1 MATVEA
7 EVLGSR
13 LDATTRAGMG
23 DGGVTV
29 STSRDM
35 ARTNSGEDTNS
46 TALVAAGSG
55 GVGGFMQKPMVRT
68 ALPYLGIGLVIL
80 LAIVAYA
87 TMSASPPRAL
97 YPSMADADKEQA
109 QQLLTKNGVDVSLD
123 PLTGALQV
131 PASEFHEARIMLA
144 AAGLPREATTGFSG
158 LKDNMPLGTSQ
169 FMEQARY
176 NASIEE
182 ELAQSIRRIN
192 TVQDARVHLALPRQS
207 AFVRDRAEPKA
218 SVIVTPYNGRVV
230 GEGQVQAIVH
240 LVSSSIPYMMP
251 ANVSVVD
258 QFGRLLTET
267 PESKDLSAKQLE
279 LRQRLEADYADRVV
293 QLLGP
298 IFGANNVRAQVN
310 ADLDFSVIE
319 RTVENFDPT
328 STGTKVR
335 SEQLRESTTTE
346 PKSEGVPGSL
356 SNEPPPPVAATPD
369 ATVPAES
376 APGTDEPVVRGQERS
391 EAKNYEMDRSVQ
403 YVVDPAPRMR
413 RLTVAVA
420 INDAIAAPGATTP
433 PARRPLPAQ
442 EVARLTSLVQGAVG
456 YNVNRGD
463 VVNLIST
470 SFEPPAPVIPLP
482 VWQQPQYL
490 DVTKYLLVALAIALV
505 GFLVVR
511 PIINRVTYI
520 PPPPMAAQM
529 SPDEMKAALIASGEL
544 SAEALVASSG
554 AASEM
559 TGIAGGV
566 ESAETETIEMRE
578 GESMEEFKSRLKAR
592 LKPKKKAGIS
602 AEMLDTAN
610 SYDDKV
616 TVVRMMVEQD
626 AKRVALVLKNLITR
640 DLG

>member
-1 MATVEA
+1 
-7 EVLGSR
+7 
-13 LDATTRAGMG
+13 
-23 DGGVTV
+23 
-29 STSRDM
+29 
-35 ARTNSGEDTNS
+35 
-46 TALVAAGSG
+46 
-55 GVGGFMQKPMVRT
+55 
-68 ALPYLGIGLVIL
+68 
-80 LAIVAYA
+80 
-87 TMSASPPRAL
+87 
-97 YPSMADADKEQA
+97 
-109 QQLLTKNGVDVSLD
+109 
-123 PLTGALQV
+123 
-131 PASEFHEARIMLA
+131 
-144 AAGLPREATTGFSG
+144 
-158 LKDNMPLGTSQ
+158 
-169 FMEQARY
+169 
-176 NASIEE
+176 
-182 ELAQSIRRIN
+182 
-192 TVQDARVHLALPRQS
+192 
-207 AFVRDRAEPKA
+207 
-218 SVIVTPYNGRVV
+218 
-230 GEGQVQAIVH
+230 
-240 LVSSSIPYMMP
+240 
-251 ANVSVVD
+251 
-258 QFGRLLTET
+258 
-267 PESKDLSAKQLE
+267 
-279 LRQRLEADYADRVV
+279 V

-369 ATVPAES
+369 AAVSPES
-376 APGTDEPVVRGQERS
+376 APGANEPVIRGQERS

-420 INDAIAAPGATTP
+420 INDAIAAPGSTEP

-456 YNVNRGD
+456 FNATRGD

-470 SFEPPAPVIPLP
+470 SFEPPAPITPLP

-490 DVTKYLLVALAIALV
+490 DVAKYLLIALAIALV
-505 GFLVVR
+505 GLLVVR
-511 PIINRVTYI
+511 PIMNRITYI
-520 PPPPMAAQM
+520 PPPPAAAQM
-529 SPDEMKAALIASGEL
+529 SPDEMKAALVASGQL
-544 SAEALVASSG
+544 SPDALIGGTAGGGASDLVGG
-554 AASEM
+554 AA
-559 TGIAGGV
+559 GAGGV
-566 ESAETETIEMRE
+566 EATDGETIEMRE
-578 GESMEEFKSRLKAR
+578 GESMEEFKARLKAR

-640 DLG
+640 DIG

>member
-7 EVLGSR
+7 DVLGPR
-13 LDATTRAGMG
+13 LDAARAGLG

-29 STSRDM
+29 STSRDV
-35 ARTNSGEDTNS
+35 ARMNSGDGADG
-46 TALVAAGSG
+46 TALATTDAGG
-55 GVGGFMQKPMVRT
+55 LGGFLQRPMVRT

-80 LAIVAYA
+80 LAVVVYA
-87 TMSASPPRAL
+87 TMSASPPRSL

-144 AAGLPREATTGFSG
+144 AAGLPREATTGYSG
-158 LKDNMPLGTSQ
+158 LKENMPLGTSQ

-207 AFVRDRAEPKA
+207 AFVRDRADPKA

-240 LVSSSIPYMMP
+240 LVSSSIPYMTP

-298 IFGANNVRAQVN
+298 IFGASNVRAQVN

-356 SNEPPPPVAATPD
+356 SNEPPPAVTTTPD
-369 ATVPAES
+369 AAVPAES
-376 APGTDEPVVRGQERS
+376 APNANEPVVRGQERS

-420 INDAIAAPGATTP
+420 INDAIAAPGAATA

-442 EVARLTSLVQGAVG
+442 EIARLTSLVQGAVG
-456 YNVNRGD
+456 FNATRGD

-470 SFEPPAPVIPLP
+470 SFEPPAPVTPLP
-482 VWQQPQYL
+482 VWQQPQNL
-490 DVTKYLLVALAIALV
+490 DVAKYLLVALAIALV
-505 GFLVVR
+505 GFLVIR
-511 PIINRVTYI
+511 PIITRVTYI
-520 PPPPMAAQM
+520 PPPPVAAQM
-529 SPDEMKAALIASGEL
+529 SPDEMKAALIASGQL
-544 SAEALVASSG
+544 SAEALVASAGSAG
-554 AASEM
+554 EL
-559 TGIAGGV
+559 TGVAGGI
-566 ESAETETIEMRE
+566 ESTETETIEMRE
-578 GESMEEFKSRLKAR
+578 GESMEEFKTRLKAR

-640 DLG
+640 DLT